1 MNFNTIFER
10 CVCSFFLFFS
20 KKRRRHR
27 IISFSAFH
35 IPLRKR
41 KKWRIPN
48 NELRVESIVSF
59 RLKNILL
66 HIHAFFSTFFF
77 SLHILHVYSIW
88 IDYSQAE
95 FFKDFLSLWITDL
108 NSWIWRLNFVENNA
122 ENNQSR
128 RHSLASFGESVTLV
142 LTWEFENIW
151 KSCVVFAN
159 FIHRSH

>member
-1 MNFNTIFER
+1 MR
-10 CVCSFFLFFS
+10 YVCSLS
-20 KKRRRHR
+20 YGKKKIR

-35 IPLRKR
+35 IRLRKR

-66 HIHAFFSTFFF
+66 HIHAFFLNF
-77 SLHILHVYSIW
+77 SLLHFHIPHVYSYTVYISIW
-88 IDYSQAE
+88 IDYSQPE

-108 NSWIWRLNFVENNA
+108 NSWIFRLNFLENNP

-128 RHSLASFGESVTLV
+128 RHGLAGFGENITVV
-142 LTWEFENIW
+142 LT
-151 KSCVVFAN
+151 
-159 FIHRSH
+159 